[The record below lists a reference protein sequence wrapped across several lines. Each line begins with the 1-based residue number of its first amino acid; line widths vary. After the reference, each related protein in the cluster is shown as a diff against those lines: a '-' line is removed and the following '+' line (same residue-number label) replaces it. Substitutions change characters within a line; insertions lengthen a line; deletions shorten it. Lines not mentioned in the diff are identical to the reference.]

1 MKLYT
6 LKIESIK
13 NETPDSI
20 TLCFKQPGLRKI
32 KYLSGQYLTLSFRI
46 NGRKYL
52 RPYSLSS
59 APSID
64 SYIEVTIKRLQN
76 GIVSNHILD
85 NLQVGNLIEVM
96 EPQGNF
102 CYIPNNNDDEIYFW
116 GVGSGIT
123 PLLSI
128 IKEILATFPLLKI
141 HLIYGNKNPESTI
154 FLETINQLKVLYPSV
169 FTITYFFSQLD
180 VKNKQPN
187 VFQGR
192 INEQFILE
200 LLKNNSVNS
209 KHYICGPMSLKDMI
223 KETLNELNISSPNVF
238 SEDFELVIN
247 PKDFENINTQ
257 EIKINFQNNNT
268 LVEVAKG
275 KSVLEAAL
283 DAGIDLPY
291 SCQTGNCST
300 CKGTLKSGE
309 LKMLGLSKDHIDIK
323 NGEYLLCCSYPM
335 TDNVYIEI

>member
-13 NETPDSI
+13 KETAESI

-64 SYIEVTIKRLQN
+64 SFLEVTIKRLQD

-96 EPQGNF
+96 EPQGDF
-102 CYIPNNNDDEIYFW
+102 CYTPNNNDDKIYFW

-128 IKEILATFPLLKI
+128 IKEILATFPSLKI

-154 FLETINQLKVLYPSV
+154 FFETINQLNELYPSA
-169 FTITYFFSQLD
+169 FTITHFYSQLD
-180 VKNKQPN
+180 VENKLPN

-192 INEQFILE
+192 INKQFILE

-223 KETLNELNISSPNVF
+223 KETLSELNISSRNVF
-238 SEDFELVIN
+238 SEDFE
-247 PKDFENINTQ
+247 NISTR
-257 EIKINFQNNNT
+257 EIKINFHNNNT

-275 KSVLEAAL
+275 KSILEAAL
-283 DAGIDLPY
+283 DAGIELQY

-300 CKGTLKSGE
+300 CKGILKSGE
-309 LKMLGLSKDHIDIK
+309 LKMLGLSKDRIDIK
-323 NGEYLLCCSYPM
+323 NGEYLLCCSYPL

>member
-13 NETPDSI
+13 KETAESI

-64 SYIEVTIKRLQN
+64 SFLEVTIKRLQD

-96 EPQGNF
+96 EPQGDF
-102 CYIPNNNDDEIYFW
+102 CYTPNNNDDKIYFW

-128 IKEILATFPLLKI
+128 IKEILATFPSLKI

-154 FLETINQLKVLYPSV
+154 FFETINQLNELYPSA
-169 FTITYFFSQLD
+169 FTITHFYSQLD
-180 VKNKQPN
+180 VENKLPN

-192 INEQFILE
+192 INKQFILE

-223 KETLNELNISSPNVF
+223 KETLSELNISSRNVF

-247 PKDFENINTQ
+247 PKDFENISTR
-257 EIKINFQNNNT
+257 EIKINFHNNNT

-275 KSVLEAAL
+275 KSILEAAL
-283 DAGIDLPY
+283 DAGIELQY

-300 CKGTLKSGE
+300 CKGILKSGE
-309 LKMLGLSKDHIDIK
+309 LKMLGLSKDRIDIK
-323 NGEYLLCCSYPM
+323 NGEYLLCCSYPL